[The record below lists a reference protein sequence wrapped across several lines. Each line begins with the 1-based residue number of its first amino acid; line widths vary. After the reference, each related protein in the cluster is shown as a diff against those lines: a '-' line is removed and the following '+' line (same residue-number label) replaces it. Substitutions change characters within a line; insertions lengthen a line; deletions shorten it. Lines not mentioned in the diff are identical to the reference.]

1 MSLNRTVLQFSR
13 ITAWCSMFIKLVNC
27 LSFNKKSVLSKGA
40 KMGISTEAMAKDV
53 PCFGID
59 PL

>member
-1 MSLNRTVLQFSR
+1 
-13 ITAWCSMFIKLVNC
+13 MFIKLANC
-27 LSFNKKSVLSKGA
+27 LSFKKKSVLSKGA